1 MWPIT
6 VAFGFLIAYL
16 ILKFA
21 GPIQTSLYLP
31 GASYYKSEP
40 KVTGSPLPVDNA
52 LVGVGLETRVTT
64 KPSVMDSGAPAKMVM
79 MAPAPA
85 PAPAMAPGP
94 MMAMAPAPS
103 PMMDMAPA
111 PSPMM
116 APSPAPAPSPMMA
129 MGNAPVTMTPVPSPA
144 PAPQPSA

>member
-6 VAFGFLIAYL
+6 VALGFLIAYL

-21 GPIQTSLYLP
+21 GPMQTSSYLP
-31 GASYYKSEP
+31 GASYYKSGP

-52 LVGVGLETRVTT
+52 LVGVGLVTRVTT
-64 KPSVMDSGAPAKMVM
+64 KPSVMDSGEPAKMVM
-79 MAPAPA
+79 MAPG
-85 PAPAMAPGP
+85 PAMAPGP

-103 PMMDMAPA
+103 PMMA
-111 PSPMM
+111 M
-116 APSPAPAPSPMMA
+116 APSPAPAPAPSPAPAPMMA

>member
-6 VAFGFLIAYL
+6 VALGFLIAYS
-16 ILKFA
+16 ILKFT

-79 MAPAPA
+79 MAPG

-94 MMAMAPAPS
+94 MMAPAPG
-103 PMMDMAPA
+103 PMMAPA

-116 APSPAPAPSPMMA
+116 AMTSAPAPSPMMA

>member
-1 MWPIT
+1 MWPVT
-6 VAFGFLIAYL
+6 VALGFLIAYS
-16 ILKFA
+16 ILKFT
-21 GPIQTSLYLP
+21 GPIQTSSYLP
-31 GASYYKSEP
+31 GASYYKSAP

-79 MAPAPA
+79 MAPSPAPSPMMAMAPA
-85 PAPAMAPGP
+85 PAPSP

-103 PMMDMAPA
+103 PA
-111 PSPMM
+111 
-116 APSPAPAPSPMMA
+116 PAPAPSPMMA

-144 PAPQPSA
+144 PAPSA

>member
-1 MWPIT
+1 MWPVT
-6 VAFGFLIAYL
+6 VALGFLIAYF
-16 ILKFA
+16 ILKFT
-21 GPIQTSLYLP
+21 GPMQTSLYLP
-31 GASYYKSEP
+31 GASYYKSGP

-52 LVGVGLETRVTT
+52 LVGVGLVTRVTT

-79 MAPAPA
+79 MAPG
-85 PAPAMAPGP
+85 PAMAPGP

-116 APSPAPAPSPMMA
+116 AMTSAPAPSPMMA

>member
-1 MWPIT
+1 MWPVT
-6 VAFGFLIAYL
+6 VALGFLIAYS
-16 ILKFA
+16 ILKFT
-21 GPIQTSLYLP
+21 GPIQTSSYLP

-79 MAPAPA
+79 MAPGPAMAPAPMMAMAPSPA
-85 PAPAMAPGP
+85 PAPAMAP
-94 MMAMAPAPS
+94 A
-103 PMMDMAPA
+103 
-111 PSPMM
+111 PMM
-116 APSPAPAPSPMMA
+116 APAPAPAPSPMMA

-144 PAPQPSA
+144 PAPSA

>member
-21 GPIQTSLYLP
+21 GPIQTSSYLP

-79 MAPAPA
+79 MAPAPS
-85 PAPAMAPGP
+85 PAMAPGP
-94 MMAMAPAPS
+94 MMAPAPAPMMEMAPAPA
-103 PMMDMAPA
+103 PMM
-111 PSPMM
+111 
-116 APSPAPAPSPMMA
+116 APAPSPMMA

-144 PAPQPSA
+144 PAPSSA

>member
-1 MWPIT
+1 MWPVT
-6 VAFGFLIAYL
+6 VALGFLIAYS
-16 ILKFA
+16 ILKFT
-21 GPIQTSLYLP
+21 GPIQTSSSYLP
-31 GASYYKSEP
+31 GASYYKSAP

-79 MAPAPA
+79 MAPSPA
-85 PAPAMAPGP
+85 PSP

-103 PMMDMAPA
+103 PA
-111 PSPMM
+111 
-116 APSPAPAPSPMMA
+116 PAPAPSPMMA

-144 PAPQPSA
+144 PAPSA

>member
-1 MWPIT
+1 MWPVTIALG
-6 VAFGFLIAYL
+6 VLIAYF
-16 ILKFA
+16 ILKFT
-21 GPIQTSLYLP
+21 GPMQTSLYLP
-31 GASYYKSEP
+31 GASYYKSGP

-64 KPSVMDSGAPAKMVM
+64 KPSVMDSGAPAKMVT
-79 MAPAPA
+79 
-85 PAPAMAPGP
+85 MAPGPAPSP

-103 PMMDMAPA
+103 Q
-111 PSPMM
+111 MM
-116 APSPAPAPSPMMA
+116 AMAPAPSPMMA

>member
-1 MWPIT
+1 MWPVT
-6 VAFGFLIAYL
+6 VALGFLIAYF
-16 ILKFA
+16 ILKFT
-21 GPIQTSLYLP
+21 GPMQISLYLP
-31 GASYYKSEP
+31 GASYYKSGP

-52 LVGVGLETRVTT
+52 LVGVGLVTRVTT
-64 KPSVMDSGAPAKMVM
+64 KPSVMDSGEPAKMVM
-79 MAPAPA
+79 MAPG
-85 PAPAMAPGP
+85 PAMAPGP

-111 PSPMM
+111 PS
-116 APSPAPAPSPMMA
+116 PAPSPMMA

>member
-21 GPIQTSLYLP
+21 GPIQTSSYLP

-52 LVGVGLETRVTT
+52 LVGVGLETRVTA

-79 MAPAPA
+79 MAPAPS
-85 PAPAMAPGP
+85 PAMAPGP
-94 MMAMAPAPS
+94 MMAPAPAPMMEMAPAPA
-103 PMMDMAPA
+103 PMM
-111 PSPMM
+111 
-116 APSPAPAPSPMMA
+116 APAPSPMMA

-144 PAPQPSA
+144 PAPSSA

>member
-1 MWPIT
+1 MWPVT
-6 VAFGFLIAYL
+6 VALGFLIAYS
-16 ILKFA
+16 ILKFT
-21 GPIQTSLYLP
+21 GPIQTSSYLP

-79 MAPAPA
+79 MAP
-85 PAPAMAPGP
+85 
-94 MMAMAPAPS
+94 S
-103 PMMDMAPA
+103 PA

-116 APSPAPAPSPMMA
+116 APAPAPMMAPMMAMAPAPAPSPMMA

-144 PAPQPSA
+144 PAPSA